1 MEAGRLWLAERSA
14 TLADRRAPVT
24 RHGDSPPLRPQE
36 IARLRPFAG
45 LRRRSGRRWRKSCE
59 TWRATT
65 QNPTMPLTSRGER
78 LFLHEFGGQ
87 ERVMATDTIVLGAG
101 IVGISVALHLQK
113 AGRSV
118 LLVDKRAPGEET
130 SYGNAGLI
138 QREGVYPYGF
148 PHDFGALI
156 RYAMNNTIDAHYH
169 WQAIPKLAP
178 FLFSYWMHSRASQ
191 HEAIAHKYAT
201 LIEHCVSE
209 HDALAQEAGATGLLR
224 RNGWM
229 KVFRTAAQ
237 QDERLAEAA
246 RWNRDFGL
254 NYRALDKE
262 TLKAEEPHLDHD
274 SLIGGLHWTDPVTVI
289 DPHGLSKAYVARF
302 EALGGKLALGD
313 AGTLTQNG
321 AEWTVK
327 LADGTT
333 AQARDVVV
341 ALGPWADVL
350 SRKLGYHLPLA
361 VKRGYHMHYK
371 AQGNAV
377 LNHPVLDTE
386 RGYFLAPM
394 QQGIRL
400 TTGAEFADRDAPKTP
415 VQLERAE
422 PIARTLFPLGERIDP
437 EPWLGRRPC
446 TPDMMP
452 IIGPAPKHKGLWFSF
467 GHAHHG
473 LTLAAVTG
481 RMIAEMV
488 TGLKVF
494 VDPTPFAPARFA

>member
-1 MEAGRLWLAERSA
+1 
-14 TLADRRAPVT
+14 
-24 RHGDSPPLRPQE
+24 
-36 IARLRPFAG
+36 
-45 LRRRSGRRWRKSCE
+45 
-59 TWRATT
+59 
-65 QNPTMPLTSRGER
+65 
-78 LFLHEFGGQ
+78 
-87 ERVMATDTIVLGAG
+87 MATDTIVLGAG

-118 LLVDKRAPGEET
+118 LLVDQREPGEET

-169 WQAIPKLAP
+169 WSAIPKLAP
-178 FLFSYWMHSRASQ
+178 FLWSYWMHSRASQ
-191 HEAIAHKYAT
+191 HEAIARKYAT

-209 HDALAQEAGATGLLR
+209 HDALAEEAGATGLLR
-224 RNGWM
+224 RKGWM

-254 NYRALDKE
+254 NYKPLDKA

-289 DPHGLSKAYVARF
+289 DPLGLSKAYVARF
-302 EALGGKLALGD
+302 EALGGRLALGD
-313 AGTLTQNG
+313 AATLTQQG
-321 AEWTVK
+321 AEWSVT
-327 LADGTT
+327 LADGSTVK
-333 AQARDVVV
+333 ARDAVV

-350 SRKLGYHLPLA
+350 SRKLGYNLPLA

-400 TTGAEFADRDAPKTP
+400 TTGAEFADRDAAPTP
-415 VQLERAE
+415 VQLARAE
-422 PIARTLFPLGERIDP
+422 PIARTLFPLGDRIDP

-488 TGLKVF
+488 TGQKVF
-494 VDPTPFAPARFA
+494 VDPTPFAPSRFG